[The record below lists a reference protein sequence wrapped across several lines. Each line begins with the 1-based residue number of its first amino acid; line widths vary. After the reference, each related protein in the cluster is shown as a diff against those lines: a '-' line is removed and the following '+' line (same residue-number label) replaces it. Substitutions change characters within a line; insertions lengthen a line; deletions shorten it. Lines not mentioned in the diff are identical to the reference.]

1 MATKAEKKRKA
12 SRLIQDAL
20 PAIPFPVRRLP
31 TPLRIL
37 PAAQA
42 LAQLLVETDPLGIIT
57 DDPVPVPG
65 EISRLRSELQQQP
78 MELSP
83 ASVKKIINDTD
94 IKMNGSNTIETEEGE
109 MEIRMIVQP
118 AEPLSGREVIRR
130 SGQFDRQNL
139 LPRMDSKP
147 KRNGR
152 KRTKTDKNMSKALRL
167 ANEKFRT
174 KSGKLRKGATQ
185 AQIMRYAHKLRRRMS
200 K

>member
-1 MATKAEKKRKA
+1 MATRAEKKRKA
-12 SRLIQDAL
+12 SRLIRDAV

-31 TPLRIL
+31 TPLRIV
-37 PAAQA
+37 PTAQA

-65 EISRLRSELQQQP
+65 EISRLQKLQEQP

-83 ASVKKIINDTD
+83 ASVKKIINDSD

-109 MEIRMIVQP
+109 MNIRMIVEP
-118 AEPLSGREVIRR
+118 VDPPLSGLDVIRR

-139 LPRMDSKP
+139 LPRLQESSK
-147 KRNGR
+147 RSR
-152 KRTKTDKNMSKALRL
+152 KKTNTDKNMSKALRL